1 MDRFSKFN
9 ALACIES
16 YYLPRPHEE
25 CLGKYQ
31 DAFERA
37 KHETLENMKK
47 KISDIEE
54 ITFSDF
60 TNRKSAA

>member
-9 ALACIES
+9 ALASIES

-25 CLGKYQ
+25 CLGKQQ

-37 KHETLENMKK
+37 KHETLENLKK
-47 KISDIEE
+47 KIADIEE

-60 TNRKSAA
+60 VNRKSAA

>member
-1 MDRFSKFN
+1 MDRFSKSN
-9 ALACIES
+9 AIACIKS

-25 CLGKYQ
+25 CLGKQ
-31 DAFERA
+31 QVAFDRA
-37 KHETLENMKK
+37 KHETLENLRK

-60 TNRKSAA
+60 INRKSAA